1 MSDLAKDVTLWK
13 HSSAETAKLWV
24 KFHKAIFP
32 LFLTNFDLNLPRTP
46 GTLK

>member
-24 KFHKAIFP
+24 KFQA
-32 LFLTNFDLNLPRTP
+32 TTVGRQRP
-46 GTLK
+46 GRMGMMIWR